1 VNVALDFAAKGLA
14 FTGSRRNL
22 AVPPSVGGLAWAGYG
37 NLLFCSDHWYD
48 VYLLGLGERFP
59 LTLGAWRQRLGLRQI
74 QGTNSARS
82 YFAAL
87 GAGFTAGA
95 LNWTVSATSLP
106 SLGSF
111 A

>member
-1 VNVALDFAAKGLA
+1 
-14 FTGSRRNL
+14 L

-37 NLLFCSDHWYD
+37 NLLFCSDHWYE

-59 LTLGAWRQRLGLRQI
+59 LTLAAWRQRLANLSNLRQI
-74 QGTNSARS
+74 QGTNYARS